1 MVPLSGAP
9 AVSWLGFALLAC
21 AAVWLY
27 LLLSR
32 GGFWLSRVRD
42 EGEFSDPSNWPS
54 VVAIVPARDEAAVI
68 GRTIGSLAAQ
78 NYAGDFSILLVD
90 DQSQDDTAERALAAV
105 ERSQSARSLRVIHG
119 RALAPGWTG
128 KLYALQQGIE
138 AAEAGGAEPVYVWLT
153 DADIVYHPQALKSL
167 VHRAEAD
174 GLALTS
180 LMVKLR
186 CQSWAE
192 RALIPAF
199 IFFFQ
204 MLYPFAWVG
213 RKGSGVAAAA
223 GGCMLV
229 RRKALAAAGGFA
241 AIRDAL
247 IDDCALAAKLKAV
260 GPIWL
265 GLTSRASSIRPY
277 DHFGDI
283 RRMVARSAYAQL
295 HYSAIALAGTVVGM
309 LFVYVL
315 PPLAALFAQG
325 PEKWVGMAIWAMMAI
340 LFAPTLVFYG
350 LSPLWG
356 ALLPIVALIY
366 VAFTLDSAWQHV
378 RGRGG
383 MWKGRIQAARSP

>member
-1 MVPLSGAP
+1 MVPRAGAP
-9 AVSWLGFALLAC
+9 AVTLLEFALLAC

-27 LLLSR
+27 LLLAR
-32 GGFWLSRVRD
+32 GGFWLCRVRD
-42 EGEFSDPSNWPS
+42 DGQFPDPRAWPS
-54 VVAIVPARDEAAVI
+54 VVAIVPARDEAEVI
-68 GRTIGSLAAQ
+68 GRSIGSLAAQ
-78 NYAGDFSILLVD
+78 DYPGDFSILLVD
-90 DQSQDDTAERALAAV
+90 DQSQDGTAERALEAA
-105 ERSQSARSLRVIHG
+105 ERSRPARRLSVIKG
-119 RALAPGWTG
+119 RALPPGWTG

-138 AAEAGGAEPVYVWLT
+138 AAASGAKPQYIWLT
-153 DADIVYHPQALKSL
+153 DADIVYEPGALTHL
-167 VHRAEAD
+167 VRRAEA
-174 GLALTS
+174 GGFALTS

-229 RRKALAAAGGFA
+229 RREALAAAGGFA
-241 AIRDAL
+241 TIRGAL

-265 GLTSRASSIRPY
+265 GLTSRAYSIRPY
-277 DHFGDI
+277 DQFGDI

-295 HYSAIALAGTVVGM
+295 RYSGIALAGTVLSM
-309 LFVYVL
+309 LLVYVL

-325 PEKWVGMAIWAMMAI
+325 PAQAAGWAIWTMMAVM
-340 LFAPTLVFYG
+340 FAPTLVFYG

-356 ALLPIVALIY
+356 ALLPVVALIY

>member
-1 MVPLSGAP
+1 MSL
-9 AVSWLGFALLAC
+9 LEIALLAS

-27 LLLSR
+27 LLLAR
-32 GGFWLSRVRD
+32 GGFWLCRVRD
-42 EGEFSDPSNWPS
+42 DGEFPDPPAWPS

-68 GRTIGSLAAQ
+68 GRSIGSLAAQ
-78 NYAGDFSILLVD
+78 DYAGDFSILLVD
-90 DQSQDDTAERALAAV
+90 DQSQDGTAERAREAA
-105 ERSQSARSLRVIHG
+105 ERSRPARSVSVLTG
-119 RALAPGWTG
+119 RAPPPGWTG

-138 AAEAGGAEPVYVWLT
+138 AAEASGVRPEYVWLS
-153 DADIVYHPQALKSL
+153 DADIVYEPGALAQL
-167 VHRAEAD
+167 ARRAEAG

-229 RRKALAAAGGFA
+229 RREALTAAGGFA
-241 AIRDAL
+241 AIRGAL

-265 GLTSRASSIRPY
+265 GLTSRAASIRPY
-277 DHFGDI
+277 DHFGEI

-295 HYSAIALAGTVVGM
+295 RYSRIALAGTVLSM
-309 LFVYVL
+309 LVVYVL

-325 PEKWVGMAIWAMMAI
+325 PAQGAGCAIWATMAI

-356 ALLPIVALIY
+356 ALLPVVALIY

>member
-1 MVPLSGAP
+1 VVPRAGSA
-9 AVSWLGFALLAC
+9 AVNLLVVALLAC

-27 LLLSR
+27 LLLGR
-32 GGFWLSRVRD
+32 GGFWLCPVRD
-42 EGEFSDPSNWPS
+42 DGEFPDPPKWPS
-54 VVAIVPARDEAAVI
+54 VAAIVPARDEAAVI
-68 GRTIGSLAAQ
+68 KASIGSLAAQ
-78 NYAGDFSILLVD
+78 DYAGDFSILLVD
-90 DQSQDDTAERALAAV
+90 DQSQDRTAALALGAAG
-105 ERSQSARSLRVIHG
+105 RSQPARSVTVIRG
-119 RALAPGWTG
+119 RALPPGWTG

-138 AAEAGGAEPVYVWLT
+138 AAGSGVAEPAYVWLT
-153 DADIVYHPQALKSL
+153 DADIVYEPQALKSL
-167 VHRAEAD
+167 VRRAEAG

-213 RKGSGVAAAA
+213 RQGSGVAAAA

-229 RRKALAAAGGFA
+229 RREALAAAGGFA

-247 IDDCALAAKLKAV
+247 IDDCALAARLKAV

-265 GLTSRASSIRPY
+265 GLTSRAVSIRPY
-277 DHFGDI
+277 DHFGDV

-295 HYSAIALAGTVVGM
+295 RYSGIALAGTVLAM
-309 LFVYVL
+309 LLVYVL

-325 PEKWVGMAIWAMMAI
+325 PAQWMGWAIWAIMAI
-340 LFAPTLVFYG
+340 LFAPTLVFYR

-356 ALLPIVALIY
+356 ALLPIVALTY
-366 VAFTLDSAWQHV
+366 VTFTLDSAWQHV